1 MCALGILLHIYKN
14 PVSTGYFLNIYP
26 KAVYTK
32 NFLTF
37 AHTFIPI
44 HSKNNLQAKTKTHQT
59 GCIQLVVLFL
69 SLIHI

>member
-44 HSKNNLQAKTKTHQT
+44 HPFTLKITYKQKPKLTKPD
-59 GCIQLVVLFL
+59 VF
-69 SLIHI
+69 S